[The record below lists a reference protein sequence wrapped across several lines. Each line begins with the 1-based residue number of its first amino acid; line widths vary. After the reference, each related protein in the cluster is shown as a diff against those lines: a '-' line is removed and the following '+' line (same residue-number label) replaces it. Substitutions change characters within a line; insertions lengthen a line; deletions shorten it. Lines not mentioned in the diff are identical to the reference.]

1 MEDELRCPMCKQL
14 FANPVLLPCY
24 HAICMTCAIELQTP
38 STASASNSIVTTAQI
53 HSQPH
58 QLLQHGHHHSHSQ
71 HQHPIVGH
79 HQHQHHHHHQH
90 HHSTSSTSSQSGHSS
105 TGSTSATES
114 VSSDQDQADKVS
126 ILSEADSGV
135 ICCTS
140 RPGSYA
146 GTPNLQGLL
155 FPPAG
160 TGAAAVYSL
169 ACPQCRKLV
178 FFDEVGARN
187 LPAYRTMES
196 IVDRFCEREA
206 LRCQMC
212 ETEPK
217 VAAVVCEQ
225 CEIRYCEACR
235 ELCHPARGPLAKH
248 TLVKPR
254 GASLIRDS
262 VCADHAE
269 LLSMYCMVCKVPTC
283 EQCRQEGR
291 HQGHEVQAIASMCK
305 AQKVSEGCGKSIRR
319 FVDSVFVC
327 CGACVDGTWTNIS
340 GRLGFAR

>member
-1 MEDELRCPMCKQL
+1 MEDELRCPICKQL

-24 HAICMTCAIELQTP
+24 HALCMSCAIEISSP
-38 STASASNSIVTTAQI
+38 SSTTTIVTSAQV
-53 HSQPH
+53 HQQP
-58 QLLQHGHHHSHSQ
+58 
-71 HQHPIVGH
+71 
-79 HQHQHHHHHQH
+79 HHHHH
-90 HHSTSSTSSQSGHSS
+90 SSTSSGNSS
-105 TGSTSATES
+105 TGSTSAAES

-155 FPPAG
+155 FPPSGG
-160 TGAAAVYSL
+160 TAVFSL
-169 ACPQCRKLV
+169 TCPNCRKIV
-178 FFDEVGARN
+178 FFDESGARN
-187 LPAYRTMES
+187 LPTYRTMES

-225 CEIRYCEACR
+225 CEIRYCEGCR
-235 ELCHPARGPLAKH
+235 ELCHPSRGPLAKH
-248 TLVKPR
+248 NLVKPR

-262 VCADHAE
+262 VCIEHTE
-269 LLSMYCMVCKVPTC
+269 LLTMYCLACKAPTC
-283 EQCRQEGR
+283 QQCLNENR
-291 HQGHEVQAIASMCK
+291 HHTHEVQAISAMCK
-305 AQKVSEGCGKSIRR
+305 AQKVIQY
-319 FVDSVFVC
+319 VFFNSC
-327 CGACVDGTWTNIS
+327 HINICLS
-340 GRLGFAR
+340 MT

>member
-24 HAICMTCAIELQTP
+24 HAICMTCAIELQQP
-38 STASASNSIVTTAQI
+38 STASASTSIVTTAQI

-58 QLLQHGHHHSHSQ
+58 QLLLQHGHHHGHSQSHSHAHQ
-71 HQHPIVGH
+71 HQQH
-79 HQHQHHHHHQH
+79 HQHQHHHQH

-262 VCADHAE
+262 VCVDHAE

-305 AQKVSEGCGKSIRR
+305 AQKVSGFAFATFDEAWPDNRS
-319 FVDSVFVC
+319 SVIIV
-327 CGACVDGTWTNIS
+327 S
-340 GRLGFAR
+340 GRCLLGVKCT

>member
-1 MEDELRCPMCKQL
+1 MYSSMEEELRCSVCKQL
-14 FANPVLLPCY
+14 FVNPVLLPCF
-24 HAICMTCAIELQTP
+24 HTLCLACALDIQVPSAAPISANQTVVQVQVHH
-38 STASASNSIVTTAQI
+38 SATAHIHQQHSSSAS
-53 HSQPH
+53 
-58 QLLQHGHHHSHSQ
+58 
-71 HQHPIVGH
+71 
-79 HQHQHHHHHQH
+79 
-90 HHSTSSTSSQSGHSS
+90 SSAS
-105 TGSTSATES
+105 TGSSSATES
-114 VSSDQDQADKVS
+114 ISSDQDQADKVS

-135 ICCTS
+135 VCCTS

-155 FPPAG
+155 FPPSC
-160 TGAAAVYSL
+160 GAAVFSL
-169 ACPQCRKLV
+169 SCPICRKIV

-225 CEIRYCEACR
+225 CEIRYCDGCR

-248 TLVKPR
+248 SLVKPR

-262 VCADHAE
+262 VCIEHSE
-269 LLSMYCMVCKVPTC
+269 LLSMYCLACKGPTC
-283 EQCRQEGR
+283 EQCLKDNR
-291 HQGHEVQAIASMCK
+291 HHSHDVQAIASMCK
-305 AQKVSEGCGKSIRR
+305 AQKVNYFVESNR
-319 FVDSVFVC
+319 F
-327 CGACVDGTWTNIS
+327 
-340 GRLGFAR
+340 L